1 MRSADRVGISGDLAL
16 VEAVPSSATPTV
28 DRMSAGQAAGYSVR
42 QTSRRLYGE
51 ALLSAVCSVAL
62 LAVGLILGDLGAR
75 EVGGLFIIVGILL
88 AWDARRRGR
97 AGTRFKVGAIAEER
111 VGSRLWKLE
120 ALDWLVEH
128 DVPKGGG
135 GNIDHLVQSP
145 AVTFVIETKAG
156 RDTPRDIAQALRHA
170 EWARRRYG
178 GQRAIVPVLCLQ
190 HSKQRPELIDG
201 VYRVGASHLVSFMLD
216 KG

>member
-1 MRSADRVGISGDLAL
+1 MTGGLVI
-16 VEAVPSSATPTV
+16 VEAVPSSAAPTV
-28 DRMSAGQAAGYSVR
+28 DRMSARQAAGYSVR

-51 ALLSAVCSVAL
+51 ALLRAVCSVVL
-62 LAVGLILGDLGAR
+62 LAAGLILGELGAR
-75 EVGGLFIIVGILL
+75 EVGGLFVVVGILL
-88 AWDARRRGR
+88 AWDARHRGR

-120 ALDWLVEH
+120 ELGWLVEH

-156 RDTPRDIAQALRHA
+156 RGTPRDIAQAIRHA

-178 GQRAIVPVLCLQ
+178 DQRAIVPVLCLQ
-190 HSKQRPELIDG
+190 HSKQRPELVDG

>member
-1 MRSADRVGISGDLAL
+1 MN
-16 VEAVPSSATPTV
+16 
-28 DRMSAGQAAGYSVR
+28 AGQAAGYSVR

-51 ALLSAVCSVAL
+51 ALQSAVYAVAL
-62 LAVGLILGDLGAR
+62 LAVGLILGELGAR
-75 EVGGLFIIVGILL
+75 EVGGLFIVVGILL
-88 AWDARRRGR
+88 AWDAWRRRR
-97 AGTRFKVGAIAEER
+97 TGTRFKVGAIAEER

-120 ALDWLVEH
+120 ELDWLVEH
-128 DVPKGGG
+128 DVQKGGG

-145 AVTFVIETKAG
+145 AVTFVIETKVGGGA
-156 RDTPRDIAQALRHA
+156 PRDIAQALRHA

-178 GQRAIVPVLCLQ
+178 GQRTVVPVLCLQ

-201 VYRVGASHLVSFMLD
+201 VYRVGASRLVSFMLD

>member
-1 MRSADRVGISGDLAL
+1 MPFADRVGITGNLAIIE
-16 VEAVPSSATPTV
+16 VVPSSATPTV
-28 DRMSAGQAAGYSVR
+28 DGMNAGQAAGYSVR

-51 ALLSAVCSVAL
+51 ALQSAVYSVAL
-62 LAVGLILGDLGAR
+62 LAVGLILGDLGAQ
-75 EVGGLFIIVGILL
+75 EVGGLFIAVGLLL
-88 AWDARRRGR
+88 AWDAWRRRR

-120 ALDWLVEH
+120 ELDWLVEH

-156 RDTPRDIAQALRHA
+156 GGTPRDIAQALRHA

-178 GQRAIVPVLCLQ
+178 DQRAIIPVLCLQ
-190 HSKQRPELIDG
+190 HSKRRPELVDS
-201 VYRVGASHLVSFMLD
+201 VYRVGASRLVSFMLD